1 MSEKTY
7 YDYQD
12 IMRLCFVSRSRA
24 YELIAM
30 LNKELKDSGYIVP
43 KLGRV
48 LATTLIKGLGLLPD
62 RKEKEYD

>member
-48 LATTLIKGLGLLPD
+48 PCDYANKRLRITA
-62 RKEKEYD
+62 